1 VRLGCDV
8 YVRHVRG
15 RLRNRETVRVHALD
29 VERNG
34 LADFEARLFDRIPSS
49 HAPRQ
54 VGHVCAVIIGS
65 SLDHGRVFHVV
76 PSFIQALR
84 CYRCRGGAADVKRML
99 DKEQLEPLIF
109 VIRGCRVVLDADL
122 ARLYGVDTFRFNEA
136 FKRNRRR
143 FPPDFAFQLTSGEF
157 ETLRSQIVTSSS
169 QAVDSLRHNSS
180 QFAMS
185 SQRGHRYLP
194 WAFTEHGALMAA
206 NILRSD
212 RAVQM
217 SVFVVRAF
225 VRLREHIAANTAVM
239 ARLAEIDKTLLE
251 HDAALCD
258 LYRKLLPLLQPPAD
272 PPKRRIGFHPE
283 DQ

>member
-1 VRLGCDV
+1 MRLGCDV
-8 YVRHVRG
+8 YVH
-15 RLRNRETVRVHALD
+15 H
-29 VERNG
+29 
-34 LADFEARLFDRIPSS
+34 
-49 HAPRQ
+49 
-54 VGHVCAVIIGS
+54 
-65 SLDHGRVFHVV
+65 
-76 PSFIQALR
+76 
-84 CYRCRGGAADVKRML
+84 
-99 DKEQLEPLIF
+99 
-109 VIRGCRVVLDADL
+109 
-122 ARLYGVDTFRFNEA
+122 LYGVDTFRFNEA

-157 ETLRSQIVTSSS
+157 ETLRSQIATSSS

-206 NILRSD
+206 NILRSE

-225 VRLREHIAANTAVM
+225 VRLSEHIAANTAVM

-251 HDAALCD
+251 HDAALLD